1 MLLSKYGHFGYN
13 DTEHMPVLDRK
24 ALLRVLMTQLQRE
37 KEAIEKAQQGDKEK
51 QSILRVPEAGEVYG
65 RSDLEKQGAPQ
76 YTARFVKGQ
85 EMKKA
90 FLERQSQNQ
99 GRTK

>member
-1 MLLSKYGHFGYN
+1 
-13 DTEHMPVLDRK
+13 MPVLDRK

-37 KEAIEKAQQGDKEK
+37 KEAIEKQHENEK
-51 QSILRVPEAGEVYG
+51 QSILRVPEPGEVYG

-90 FLERQSQNQ
+90 FAARQAQNQ
-99 GRTK
+99 GKG

>member
-1 MLLSKYGHFGYN
+1 
-13 DTEHMPVLDRK
+13 MPVLDRK

-37 KEAIEKAQQGDKEK
+37 KEAIESQNNKDQ
-51 QSILRVPEAGEVYG
+51 QSILRVPEPGEVYG
-65 RSDLEKQGAPQ
+65 KSDLEKQGAPQ

-90 FLERQSQNQ
+90 FLNRQAQNQ
-99 GRTK
+99 GKG